1 MTTLKEDKF
10 MTRAKKITKV
20 GTKLGLANRFKA
32 QVIERRPGHKDE
44 GKVVFETPFAPNL
57 ILETGMT
64 AIAATTICSIFPYAC
79 IGTSS
84 TPTEVDS
91 GSVTATTSG
100 TICTSNSG
108 FFNSGM
114 VGQLIYFPGTGQ
126 SAIIASYSSTT
137 QVTLAT
143 TLSPAV
149 SSGIVFSIYA
159 VNQTG
164 LGAEVHRTNTYL
176 TGTGNCGTTYSDG
189 VYTHQLTYDFPIETE
204 DQTYYEVGFS
214 ASGSSGNNL
223 NMRGILS
230 SAPVSVVIGQQ
241 VRLIYYVLVTV
252 TPISPRA
259 RTVPI
264 SGWPALAYP
273 VAFTESS
280 SVINLTGMSGY
291 SFPRNSQ
298 VFFDGTLNPGGITF
312 GQTYYANP
320 AGTDEAGT
328 VSVSATSSGSP
339 ISCSSTGTDVDLYT
353 NTTGNEQL
361 CNHQFSGLN
370 TSGGAINF
378 GTDNG
383 NSVGEPSTGKNML
396 ILTDDNAL
404 PTFPTPTF
412 ASGGSIP
419 TGGQQAMSA
428 SSYVAGSYQLVWS
441 TTFSVENGNSNAI
454 MKLATQDTSSS
465 QEGLVYL
472 FNFPQQKTNLYT
484 LTISWVYT
492 WGRIFV

>member
-1 MTTLKEDKF
+1 MLKSMTAPNKTIF
-10 MTRAKKITKV
+10 IN
-20 GTKLGLANRFKA
+20 GTESGIANRFKA
-32 QVIERRPGHKDE
+32 QIIERRKGHPDE

-64 AIAATTICSIFPYAC
+64 AVASTSICSLFPYAC

-84 TPTEVDS
+84 TPTETDS
-91 GSVTATTSG
+91 TPITATTSG
-100 TICTSNSG
+100 TICTSSSG

-126 SAIIASYSSTT
+126 SATIASYSSTT
-137 QVTLAT
+137 QVTLAAT
-143 TLSPAV
+143 ITPAV

-159 VNQTG
+159 INQTG

-176 TGTGNCGTTYSDG
+176 TGTGNCGTTYSGG

-214 ASGSSGNNL
+214 ASGSAGANL
-223 NMRGILS
+223 HMRGILS
-230 SAPVSVVIGQQ
+230 AAPVSVVEGQQ

-264 SGWPALAYP
+264 SGWPALEYP
-273 VAFTESS
+273 VAVAADSS
-280 SVINLTGMSGY
+280 AITLTGLGSY
-291 SFPRNSQ
+291 TFPQNTQ
-298 VFFDGTLNPGGITF
+298 VFFDGTLNPSGITF

-320 AGTDEAGT
+320 AGTDAAGF
-328 VSVSATSSGSP
+328 VSVSATSSGSAITP
-339 ISCSSTGTDVDLYT
+339 TSTGTDVGLYT
-353 NTTGNEQL
+353 NTNGNEQL

-370 TSGGAINF
+370 TSGGVINF

-383 NSVGEPSTGKNML
+383 NSVGEPSTQKVM
-396 ILTDDNAL
+396 IISTDSNAL

-412 ASGGSIP
+412 VSSGNIP
-419 TGGQQAMSA
+419 TGGEQTMSA
-428 SSYVAGSYQLVWS
+428 ASYVAGSYQLTWS
-441 TTFSVENGNSNAI
+441 VTYSVENGNSNAI
-454 MKLATQDTSSS
+454 MKLVTIDSTSS
-465 QEGLVYL
+465 QEGLAYL
-472 FNFPQQKTNLYT
+472 FDFPQQKSNLYT
-484 LTISWVYT
+484 LTIVWLYT
-492 WGRIFV
+492 WARIFV